1 MPKLDDQIATLQT
14 RLQQLKL
21 RQQRVD
27 ARKRAIAADRD
38 RKTETRRRILV
49 GAVILEKMRRGEME
63 PRTVTA
69 WLDQTLTRA
78 DDRALFELPPLS
90 RTSRE
95 PQLAPSLEGDDGDGV
110 R

>member
-21 RQQRVD
+21 RQQRLD
-27 ARKRAIAADRD
+27 ARKRAVAQDRE
-38 RKTETRRRILV
+38 RKIETRRRILV

-63 PRTVTA
+63 PRTILA

-78 DDRALFELPPLS
+78 ADRALFDLPPL
-90 RTSRE
+90 
-95 PQLAPSLEGDDGDGV
+95 APSQDANAAGAP
-110 R
+110 